1 MARRNHLLQLDDA
14 PVSGLS
20 GIAPRRT
27 DRRRDAAV
35 GDRSEEHTSE
45 LQSRLHLVCR
55 LLLEKKKTKQTS
67 NHSEQRHSIA
77 QPCLDQA
84 VRHSAL
90 LVLVIRAHGNLCPAF
105 VNHVSV
111 RPSSSLKAR
120 G

>member
-55 LLLEKKKTKQTS
+55 LLLEKKKTKQASKGSFYRLALYQPYPQLNRLHHRLPHHTVS
-67 NHSEQRHSIA
+67 TLHRSIY
-77 QPCLDQA
+77 QYT
-84 VRHSAL
+84 
-90 LVLVIRAHGNLCPAF
+90 LVTGRIHWWHEDCRC
-105 VNHVSV
+105 
-111 RPSSSLKAR
+111 
-120 G
+120 